1 MNPKSRITFK
11 SFTTNIAIRPNH
23 LRMMNLKKVLVSFAF
38 KTQLKF
44 TKHKFSLNKKKLFN
58 P

>member
-1 MNPKSRITFK
+1 MNPKNRITFK
-11 SFTTNIAIRPNH
+11 SFTTNITIRPNH

-44 TKHKFSLNKKKLFN
+44 TKTQIFSK
-58 P
+58 